1 LFEWYSHYGAV
12 RRKLAMNKKPALVF
26 LLLISFVLTACR
38 PESAVPTIV
47 PKADSPAPAGSQ
59 QETGPAVLPTAIVAE
74 IEPAEESEIESLGPA
89 TSGTSGDNSSSTD
102 SVEDSNSPPAEE
114 AVEST
119 EASQE
124 DFIGTEWIWLSYQDP
139 DQDDIV
145 VSEPGRYSLE
155 FNVDDTFVYKAD
167 CNQGSGVYQ
176 LSGDRITLELGP
188 VILAVCPEGSQ
199 ADQFIQLLRDV
210 TSFVHQ
216 VPLLALKLDSG
227 SGELLLLQSG
237 FSITESAE
245 SGIVGIE
252 WHWSGFSDPA
262 QGPLVID
269 DPENYKM
276 VLLPEGQIVV
286 QADCNQGTGTYLLG
300 ESGIS
305 ISLDSVTNETC
316 AAGSKWEQ
324 YIRYLNIAAIHFI
337 QDDDLYIDL
346 IYDSGTMRFVNGD
359 PLTG

>member
-1 LFEWYSHYGAV
+1 MK
-12 RRKLAMNKKPALVF
+12 RKPALVL
-26 LLLISFVLTACR
+26 LLLIGFVLTACR
-38 PESAVPTIV
+38 PESVIPTIV
-47 PKADSPAPAGSQ
+47 PKADSPAPAGTQ
-59 QETGPAVLPTAIVAE
+59 QETGPAALPTAALAE
-74 IEPAEESEIESLGPA
+74 IELAEEGESESVAPA
-89 TSGTSGDNSSSTD
+89 TSETSGGNGSSTGSVDNSISALPAEAVK
-102 SVEDSNSPPAEE
+102 SVEASP
-114 AVEST
+114 
-119 EASQE
+119 E
-124 DFIGTEWIWLSYQDP
+124 DFIGTEWNWLSYQDP
-139 DQDDIV
+139 NQNDVV
-145 VSEPGRYSLE
+145 VSDPGRYSLE
-155 FNVDDTFVYKAD
+155 FNVDGTFVYQAD
-167 CNQGSGVYQ
+167 CNQGGGVYQ
-176 LSGDRITLELGP
+176 VNGDRITLELGP
-188 VILAVCPEGSQ
+188 VTLVVCPEGSQ

-237 FSITESAE
+237 FAIAESAE
-245 SGIVGIE
+245 AGIAGIE

-262 QGPLVID
+262 QGPQVID
-269 DPENYKM
+269 DPEKYKM

-305 ISLDSVTNETC
+305 ISLDSVTDETC

-346 IYDSGTMRFVNGD
+346 IYDSGTMRFVNGG